1 MLETLREQV
10 CSACHMMHDNGLAS
24 FMWGNISGIDR
35 ANSLVVIMPK
45 GLTCNEI
52 TPESLVICDL
62 YGNVVEGDFAPS
74 VDLAAHL
81 ALYRAF
87 ENVGGI
93 VHTHSPSAT
102 VWAQAGR
109 DIPPYG
115 ISHADYFRGAIP
127 CTRSLTISEIE
138 AEYEEIMG
146 LSIVETFSERG
157 LDPDS
162 IPGALVFNHG
172 PFAWGADSIDALK
185 HAAVLETVA
194 ELAYRT
200 ERINPEIMPIN
211 KAILEKQFLKQQ
223 P

>member
-1 MLETLREQV
+1 MLEALREQV
-10 CSACHMMHDNGLAS
+10 CLACHMMYDNGLAS

-45 GLTCNEI
+45 GLALNEI

-62 YGNVVEGDFAPS
+62 YGNVAEGDFLPS
-74 VDLAAHL
+74 VDLAAHI

-87 ENVGGI
+87 ENIGGI
-93 VHTHSPSAT
+93 VHTHSKSAT

-115 ISHADYFRGAIP
+115 ISHADYFKGSIP

-138 AEYEEIMG
+138 SEYEEIMG
-146 LSIVETFSERG
+146 RSIVETFLERG

-172 PFAWGADSIDALK
+172 PFAWGTDCIDALK

-194 ELAYRT
+194 ELAYKT
-200 ERINPEIMPIN
+200 ERINPEIMPVN
-211 KAILEKQFLKQQ
+211 KAILEKQFSK
-223 P
+223 

>member
-10 CSACHMMHDNGLAS
+10 CSACHMMYDNGLAA

-35 ANSLVVIMPK
+35 ANSLVVITPK
-45 GLTCNEI
+45 GLALNEI

-62 YGNVVEGDFAPS
+62 YGNVAEGDFLPS
-74 VDLAAHL
+74 VDLAAHI

-87 ENVGGI
+87 ENIGGV
-93 VHTHSPSAT
+93 VHTHSKSAT

-115 ISHADYFRGAIP
+115 ISHADFFKGAIP

-138 AEYEEIMG
+138 SEYEETMG
-146 LSIVETFSERG
+146 RSIVETFLERG

-172 PFAWGADSIDALK
+172 PFAWGTDCIDALK
-185 HAAVLETVA
+185 HAAALETIA

-211 KAILEKQFLKQQ
+211 KAILEKQFLK
-223 P
+223 